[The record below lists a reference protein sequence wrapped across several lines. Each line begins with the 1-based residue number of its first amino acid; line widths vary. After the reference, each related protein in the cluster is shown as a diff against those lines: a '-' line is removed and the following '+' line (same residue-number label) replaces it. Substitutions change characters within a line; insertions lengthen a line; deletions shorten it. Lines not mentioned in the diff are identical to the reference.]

1 MKIRLKDIAEE
12 VGVSIAAV
20 SQVLNDKPIRIS
32 EKKKRLIKQ
41 LARENNYSPNI
52 AAKSLVLNK
61 TNTIGLVIPDI
72 NNPFFA
78 QLAKVLEDQLRK
90 IGYLLILVNSDDHF
104 AAEKELIQLLIDR
117 NVDGLLLALSS
128 ESYTYE
134 EELKEFL
141 SSISVPLVLV
151 DRGLDNFP
159 VGQVFYNNRQGG
171 YLATMELINNG
182 HQNIGIMMNP
192 DKNINCIY
200 RYQGYLDALKEAQ
213 LPQQESW
220 RVVTKFQFE
229 DAYDKA
235 DQLLNNQAITGIV
248 AGNDLIA
255 LGIMKRAKELGINIP
270 EEMSIVGY
278 DNLILNDLLE
288 VPLTSVEQDVTVLG
302 EKAVTSLLSAMK
314 EQAPRY
320 LQLTPKIVR
329 KKSVGKRMESKIE

>member
-1 MKIRLKDIAEE
+1 M
-12 VGVSIAAV
+12 
-20 SQVLNDKPIRIS
+20 
-32 EKKKRLIKQ
+32 
-41 LARENNYSPNI
+41 
-52 AAKSLVLNK
+52 LNK

-192 DKNINCIY
+192 DKISTVFI
-200 RYQGYLDALKEAQ
+200 A
-213 LPQQESW
+213 
-220 RVVTKFQFE
+220 TK
-229 DAYDKA
+229 DIWM
-235 DQLLNNQAITGIV
+235 L
-248 AGNDLIA
+248 
-255 LGIMKRAKELGINIP
+255 
-270 EEMSIVGY
+270 
-278 DNLILNDLLE
+278 
-288 VPLTSVEQDVTVLG
+288 
-302 EKAVTSLLSAMK
+302 
-314 EQAPRY
+314 
-320 LQLTPKIVR
+320 
-329 KKSVGKRMESKIE
+329 